1 MAMSESRE
9 RPVLPDLALSVV
21 RAAESGQGEE
31 VAANFAPEAV
41 IWHNTDEVT
50 LTMAENF
57 PPSVAFMSKVPER
70 RYEDLRV
77 TEFAGGFI
85 LQHRIVGTTDEG
97 EPFAL
102 PSCAVMRVR
111 DGKIVSIDE
120 YFDSAPLARLGIG
133 SWLPKG

>member
-1 MAMSESRE
+1 LATGESEE
-9 RPVLPDLALSVV
+9 RPVLMDLALSVV

-50 LTMAENF
+50 LTMTENF
-57 PPSVAFMSKVPER
+57 PPLVAFMTRVPER
-70 RYEDLRV
+70 RSEDLRV

-85 LQHRIVGTTDEG
+85 LQHRIVGTTDDG

-102 PSCAVMRVR
+102 PSCAVMRVQ
-111 DGKIVSIDE
+111 DGKIVSLDE
-120 YFDSAPLARLGIG
+120 YFDSAPLARLGID
-133 SWLPKG
+133 SWLPKD

>member
-1 MAMSESRE
+1 MATNQPEEWTSLRN
-9 RPVLPDLALSVV
+9 LALSVV

-31 VAANFAPEAV
+31 VAENFAPDAV

-50 LTMAENF
+50 LTIEENF
-57 PPSVAFMSKVPER
+57 LPSAAFMARVPER

-85 LQHRIVGTTDEG
+85 LQHRIVGTTDDG

-102 PSCAVMRVR
+102 PSCAVMHVR
-111 DGKIVSIDE
+111 DRKIVSIDE
-120 YFDSAPLARLGIG
+120 YFDSAPLARLGID
-133 SWLPKG
+133 SWLPKN